1 MNEFYEE
8 DNYYENDYD
17 NENDNDNFVKGV
29 WSEKILVITEDYEIK
44 GFVFLPKTGRKN
56 RLLSDILNGKKR
68 FVAIKDCEIT
78 HRKTPNRKVETHDF
92 IQLNLDSIIML
103 RPAFKNE

>member
-1 MNEFYEE
+1 MEE
-8 DNYYENDYD
+8 SSNQNKFLELEYSDFDSSD
-17 NENDNDNFVKGV
+17 QFMTGV
-29 WSEKILVITEDYEIK
+29 WSERILVVTEDYEIK
-44 GFVFLPKTGRKN
+44 GYVFLPKTGKKN
-56 RLLSDILNGKKR
+56 RLLSDILNNRKR

-78 HRKTPNRKVETHDF
+78 HRKSPARKIETHDF